1 MRAEDRVLR
10 VIGVI
15 THIQMSDSIVYK
27 QKIALL
33 FFHHCLLKQLQEAI
47 SPLTGWYFQRSLST
61 TPFDNKKAL
70 HLFFFFQNRLSVSS
84 VASNSLGPLWTVDHQ
99 APLSMEFFRQEHWS
113 GFSFPLPGDLLD
125 PGIKLNPYLLNLLQQ
140 QAGSSPLSRLGC
152 PSLSP
157 PHTND

>member
-70 HLFFFFQNRLSVSS
+70 HLFFFFSKIDSVWAQLHPTLWVPMDCSPPGSS
-84 VASNSLGPLWTVDHQ
+84 VCGVFQ
-99 APLSMEFFRQEHWS
+99 ARILRVVAISYSR
-113 GFSFPLPGDLLD
+113 
-125 PGIKLNPYLLNLLQQ
+125 
-140 QAGSSPLSRLGC
+140 GSSKPRDRTCVSHIPCTGRQVLY
-152 PSLSP
+152 
-157 PHTND
+157 H